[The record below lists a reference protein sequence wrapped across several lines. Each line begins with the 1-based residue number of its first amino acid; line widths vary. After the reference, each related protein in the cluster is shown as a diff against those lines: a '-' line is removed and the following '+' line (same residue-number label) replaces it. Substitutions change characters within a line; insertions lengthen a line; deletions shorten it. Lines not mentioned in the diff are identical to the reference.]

1 MTLHIR
7 GYDIYVKLKSYKFE
21 LLTNEGVVESFSWE
35 KLHETTFDTVWE
47 TDYIYMEG
55 VTFTFFISMLSLTTF
70 C

>member
-7 GYDIYVKLKSYKFE
+7 GYDIHIKLKSYKFE
-21 LLTNEGVVESFSWE
+21 FLTKKGIIESFSRE

-47 TDYIYMEG
+47 TDYMYMEG
-55 VTFTFFISMLSLTTF
+55 VTFTFFISMLSLTTS